1 MAGRGVSLAI
11 VVALAWR
18 PDVSLR
24 AALLC
29 LLPTPVR
36 KRGNGS
42 LARRVGLL
50 LGFGARFGAPIL
62 PMH

>member
-1 MAGRGVSLAI
+1 MAGRGVSLGI
-11 VVALAWR
+11 GVAFAWR

-29 LLPTPVR
+29 LLPTSVR
-36 KRGNGS
+36 ERGNRL

-50 LGFGARFGAPIL
+50 LGSRPRFNAPIL